1 MVVMGIRPQS
11 GVVLALSLTLAAQ
24 LSSQSRFTKQ
34 DADRCEGK
42 LGRITAFA
50 NTGTPSTAKAASTSS
65 TATSA
70 SSPAAAAKSQTT
82 QLTDT
87 ELTSYIRFNLREQ
100 VPVGIVDPTLNAL
113 GDGRVSGGAL
123 IDLDGIRKSRQRGWT
138 DPLSYL
144 TGQMQLTAAGVL
156 VTQNGV
162 GRFQLESAQIAGV
175 TIPKSMVQELLSH
188 YSKSPDNPSGI
199 SLDDPFELPA
209 RIKEIRVGRG
219 EAMVVQ

>member
-1 MVVMGIRPQS
+1 MNVMGNRLQS
-11 GVVLALSLTLAAQ
+11 GVALALGLVCVAQ
-24 LSSQSRFTKQ
+24 LSGQTRFTKQ
-34 DADRCEGK
+34 DADRCQGK

-50 NTGTPSTAKAASTSS
+50 NVPAQA
-65 TATSA
+65 SA
-70 SSPAAAAKSQTT
+70 SKGMASAAPSAKSQTT
-82 QLTDT
+82 QLTDA
-87 ELTSYIRFNLREQ
+87 ELNSYIRFNLRDQ
-100 VPVGIVDPTLNAL
+100 VPVGIVEPTLNAL

-123 IDLDGIRKSRQRGWT
+123 INLDDIRKSRQRGWT

-144 TGQMQLTAAGVL
+144 TGQMQLTASGVL

-162 GRFQLESAQIAGV
+162 GRFQLDSAQIAGV
-175 TIPKSMVQELLSH
+175 AIPKSLVQELLSH
-188 YSKSPDNPSGI
+188 YSKTAENPSGI